1 MSQNNPFTINQVKPK
16 FKSAAIHYITDKK
29 IQGTKALA
37 LSKIALTLIFLTFL
51 FLVIFSNQQANADCI
66 VDGVQFDIGGRAGSG
81 VTAVDRGNPITRTE
95 IIGWDTTGDDV
106 STCDVSHLTNLYT
119 AFHGKSSFNQD
130 ISSWDTSNVQV
141 MNFIFSN
148 ASSFNQDIS
157 SWDVSN
163 VQRMYGMFQYASSF
177 NQNIGSWNTSSV
189 TDMQYMF
196 YNATSFNQNI
206 GSWDTSS
213 VNTMKAMFTSAS
225 SFNQN
230 IGSWNT
236 SNVTLMHTM
245 FMLATSFNQNIGS
258 WNTSKVTDM
267 TGMFRSA
274 SSFNQDIFNWDVSN
288 VTDNDIYASSYT
300 MFYGATQMIS
310 TYSDIISS
318 SGQLSENAF
327 NASPTLSSSTPADN
341 ASNVARDAN
350 IVLNFSENVT
360 VQTGNIT
367 IKKTTDNTIFE
378 TISVA
383 GGQVT
388 GTGTSQI
395 TINPSSN
402 FDANTGYYVL
412 IAASAFDDADGGSYA
427 GISSTTSLN
436 FTSTNVLPTLSSST
450 PADDATSVAI
460 DTNIVLNFS
469 ENVTAQSGNIII
481 YKTDGST
488 VETIDVAGGQV
499 TGTGTSQITINP
511 SSNFDA
517 NTGYYVLI
525 AASAFDDADGGS
537 YAGISSTTSLNFTSA
552 NVLPTLSSSTP
563 ADNATNVIKDGTI
576 VLNFSENVVVG
587 SGNITIKIASSDV
600 SIETIEVNNPEV
612 TGSGTSQITI
622 DPQTNWGQNT
632 EYYVLI
638 DGTAFVDASG
648 GSYAGISSTTA
659 LTFTVANDAPI
670 LNTSVP
676 ANNATSVALDANI
689 VLNFSENVTVQ
700 TGNIIIKKTTDNTI
714 FETISVADTTKVTGT
729 GTNQITINPSSD
741 FVLNTD
747 YYVLIDGTA
756 FDDANSG
763 SYAGIGSTT
772 ALTFTSFANV
782 LPTLTSS
789 TPADDATNVARDAN
803 IVLNFSENVTVQTGN
818 IIIKKTTDNTIFE
831 TIDVAGSKVTGTG
844 TSQITINPSSNFEA
858 ETGYYVLIASTA
870 FDDTGSGS
878 YAGISSTTALSFSV
892 ENMVD
897 PTTDKDTTGSIDT
910 QSTQIQS
917 TFIKSIS
924 TVSTR
929 LSYLRQNRSRDN
941 FAKNNIKLEG
951 GNVMLTSL
959 VKTIS
964 NSSTASP
971 KLNLTKLIPDNWS
984 PWSEGSISLSK
995 IKNNSSEIESQSLA
1009 FGFDRKLNNNN
1020 LLGFAIQYG
1029 QSDTDVGTSGTGID
1043 SKNYNLSLYQTR
1055 PLNDDNFIEG
1065 LIGVGIIEK
1074 DLTRK
1079 SGSNTLTGS
1088 RDGAQIFGSI
1098 NYGKT
1103 IDKGDFNLTPIAR
1116 VDLGYTELD
1125 AYTETG
1131 TDALSYDKQTVE
1143 SGMVSLGLEFND
1155 IIKFSNSSFKPF
1167 GLVEYGL
1174 DFSNSSDV
1182 QMNYVS
1188 DTSTTYTYTQSVNS
1202 THLLTSEVGFNYEAL
1217 ENLNIKT
1224 SYKRIQGNENE
1235 HIDTVK
1241 FAFKFKSRRETEYAM
1256 SLDGNEDFKT
1266 GFDITKNINGFD
1278 LNFNA
1283 NQSFNET
1290 FDREA
1295 KVSLSS
1301 VF

>member
-1 MSQNNPFTINQVKPK
+1 MSQNNPFAINQVKPK
-16 FKSAAIHYITDKK
+16 FKSKAIHYITDKEIK
-29 IQGTKALA
+29 GAKALV
-37 LSKIALTLIFLTFL
+37 LSKVALTVIFLTFL
-51 FLVIFSNQQANADCI
+51 FLLIFSNQQANADCI
-66 VDGVQFDIGGRAGSG
+66 IDGVQYDIGGRAGSG
-81 VTAVDRGNPITRTE
+81 VTAVDHSRPIHLDAFS
-95 IIGWDTTGDDV
+95 GWDTIGDDV
-106 STCDVSHLTNLYT
+106 STCDVSHMTNLRG
-119 AFHGKSSFNQD
+119 AFHNKTSFNQD
-130 ISSWDTSNVQV
+130 ISSWDTGSARNMSN
-141 MNFIFSN
+141 MFYNN
-148 ASSFNQDIS
+148 DSFNQDIS
-157 SWDVSN
+157 GWD
-163 VQRMYGMFQYASSF
+163 
-177 NQNIGSWNTSSV
+177 TSSV
-189 TDMQYMF
+189 TNISYMF
-196 YNATSFNQNI
+196 NDATAFNQDINGWDTSSVTNI
-206 GSWDTSS
+206 SYMFSGATAFNGDISSWDTSS
-213 VNTMKAMFTSAS
+213 AMNMSYMFNGATA
-225 SFNQN
+225 FNQN
-230 IGSWNT
+230 ISGWDT
-236 SNVTLMHTM
+236 SS
-245 FMLATSFNQNIGS
+245 ATTFRY
-258 WNTSKVTDM
+258 
-267 TGMFRSA
+267 MFRSA
-274 SSFNQDIFNWDVSN
+274 SSFNQDIFSWDTSS
-288 VTDNDIYASSYT
+288 VTT
-300 MFYGATQMIS
+300 FVKMFWNATAMAS
-310 TYSDIISS
+310 TYSNISGS
-318 SGQLSENAF
+318 SGESYENLF
-327 NASPTLSSSTPADN
+327 D
-341 ASNVARDAN
+341 
-350 IVLNFSENVT
+350 
-360 VQTGNIT
+360 
-367 IKKTTDNTIFE
+367 
-378 TISVA
+378 
-383 GGQVT
+383 
-388 GTGTSQI
+388 TS
-395 TINPSSN
+395 
-402 FDANTGYYVL
+402 
-412 IAASAFDDADGGSYA
+412 
-427 GISSTTSLN
+427 
-436 FTSTNVLPTLSSST
+436 
-450 PADDATSVAI
+450 
-460 DTNIVLNFS
+460 
-469 ENVTAQSGNIII
+469 
-481 YKTDGST
+481 
-488 VETIDVAGGQV
+488 
-499 TGTGTSQITINP
+499 
-511 SSNFDA
+511 
-517 NTGYYVLI
+517 
-525 AASAFDDADGGS
+525 
-537 YAGISSTTSLNFTSA
+537 
-552 NVLPTLSSSTP
+552 PTLSSSTP

-576 VLNFSENVVVG
+576 VLNFSKNVVVG

-638 DGTAFVDASG
+638 DATAFDDTSG
-648 GSYAGISSTTA
+648 NSYEGISSTTA
-659 LTFTVANDAPI
+659 LTFTVANDTPI
-670 LNTSVP
+670 LSTSVP

-689 VLNFSENVTVQ
+689 VLNFSENVTAQ
-700 TGNIIIKKTTDNTI
+700 SGNITIKKADNTI

-782 LPTLTSS
+782 LPTLSSS
-789 TPADDATNVARDAN
+789 TPADDAPNVARDAN

-818 IIIKKTTDNTIFE
+818 ITIKKTTDNTIFE

-892 ENMVD
+892 ESMVD

-964 NSSTASP
+964 NPNTISP

-1029 QSDTDVGTSGTGID
+1029 QSDTDVGTNGTGID

-1155 IIKFSNSSFKPF
+1155 IINFSNSSFKPF

-1256 SLDGNEDFKT
+1256 SLDGSEDLKT
-1266 GFDITKNINGFD
+1266 GFDVSKNINGFD

-1290 FDREA
+1290 SDQA
-1295 KVSLSS
+1295 ANVSLSRS
-1301 VF
+1301 F

>member
-16 FKSAAIHYITDKK
+16 FKSKAIHYILDKEIK
-29 IQGTKALA
+29 GAKALV
-37 LSKIALTLIFLTFL
+37 LSKIALTVIFLTFL
-51 FLVIFSNQQANADCI
+51 FLLIFSNQQANAGCT
-66 VDGVQFDIGGRAGSG
+66 VGGNQYNIGGRAGSG
-81 VTAVDRGNPITRTE
+81 VTAVVQANGYINLARLQSWGLHTP
-95 IIGWDTTGDDV
+95 DTDDV
-106 STCDVSHLTNLYT
+106 STCDVSQMTSLWGAFRNYPGERT
-119 AFHGKSSFNQD
+119 ANFNDD
-130 ISSWDTSNVQV
+130 IG
-141 MNFIFSN
+141 
-148 ASSFNQDIS
+148 

-163 VQRMYGMFQYASSF
+163 VTNMVMAFQGASSF
-177 NQNIGSWNTSSV
+177 NPDISG
-189 TDMQYMF
+189 
-196 YNATSFNQNI
+196 
-206 GSWDTSS
+206 WD
-213 VNTMKAMFTSAS
+213 
-225 SFNQN
+225 
-230 IGSWNT
+230 T
-236 SNVTLMHTM
+236 SNVTTM
-245 FMLATSFNQNIGS
+245 EYAFDNASVFNSNIGS
-258 WNTSKVTDM
+258 
-267 TGMFRSA
+267 
-274 SSFNQDIFNWDVSN
+274 WDVSN
-288 VTDNDIYASSYT
+288 VTNFEKTFYRAFAFNGNISGWDTGSATNMRRMFTGHWGTTSAFNQDIWGWDISNVT
-300 MFYGATQMIS
+300 DMHQMFYYAQGMLAAYPDKLNSNYIVS
-310 TYSDIISS
+310 SD
-318 SGQLSENAF
+318 AF
-327 NASPTLSSSTPADN
+327 NAS
-341 ASNVARDAN
+341 
-350 IVLNFSENVT
+350 
-360 VQTGNIT
+360 
-367 IKKTTDNTIFE
+367 
-378 TISVA
+378 
-383 GGQVT
+383 
-388 GTGTSQI
+388 
-395 TINPSSN
+395 
-402 FDANTGYYVL
+402 
-412 IAASAFDDADGGSYA
+412 
-427 GISSTTSLN
+427 
-436 FTSTNVLPTLSSST
+436 
-450 PADDATSVAI
+450 
-460 DTNIVLNFS
+460 
-469 ENVTAQSGNIII
+469 
-481 YKTDGST
+481 
-488 VETIDVAGGQV
+488 
-499 TGTGTSQITINP
+499 
-511 SSNFDA
+511 
-517 NTGYYVLI
+517 
-525 AASAFDDADGGS
+525 
-537 YAGISSTTSLNFTSA
+537 
-552 NVLPTLSSSTP
+552 PTLSSSTP

-576 VLNFSENVVVG
+576 VLNFSKNVVVG

-638 DGTAFVDASG
+638 DATAFDDTSG
-648 GSYAGISSTTA
+648 NSYEGISSTTA
-659 LTFTVANDAPI
+659 LTFTVANDTPI
-670 LNTSVP
+670 LSTSVP

-689 VLNFSENVTVQ
+689 VLNFSENVTAQ
-700 TGNIIIKKTTDNTI
+700 SGNITIKKADNTI

-756 FDDANSG
+756 FDDSSGG
-763 SYAGIGSTT
+763 SYAGIGSAT

-782 LPTLTSS
+782 LPTLSSS
-789 TPADDATNVARDAN
+789 TPADDAPNVARDAN
-803 IVLNFSENVTVQTGN
+803 IILNFSENVTVQTGN
-818 IIIKKTTDNTIFE
+818 ITIKKTTDNTIFE
-831 TIDVAGSKVTGTG
+831 TIDVAGGQVTGTG

-858 ETGYYVLIASTA
+858 ETEYYVLIDGTA

-892 ENMVD
+892 ESMVD
-897 PTTDKDTTGSIDT
+897 PTTDKDITGSIDA

-917 TFIKSIS
+917 TFIKSVS

-929 LSYLRQNRSRDN
+929 LSYLRQNRSNDN

-964 NSSTASP
+964 NSNTASP

-995 IKNNSSEIESQSLA
+995 IGKNSSEIESQSLA

-1029 QSDTDVGTSGTGID
+1029 QSDTDVGTNGTGID

-1074 DLTRK
+1074 DLTRI
-1079 SGSNTLTGS
+1079 SGDNTLTGS
-1088 RDGAQIFGSI
+1088 RKGAQIFGSI

-1131 TDALSYDKQTVE
+1131 TDALSYDKQTVK

-1155 IIKFSNSSFKPF
+1155 IINFSNSSFKPF

-1241 FAFKFKSRRETEYAM
+1241 FSFKFKSRRETEYAM
-1256 SLDGNEDFKT
+1256 SLDGNEDLKT
-1266 GFDITKNINGFD
+1266 GFDITKNING
-1278 LNFNA
+1278 LNLSFNA

>member
-1 MSQNNPFTINQVKPK
+1 MSQNNPFAINQVKPK
-16 FKSAAIHYITDKK
+16 FKSKAIHYITDKEIK
-29 IQGTKALA
+29 GAKALV
-37 LSKIALTLIFLTFL
+37 LSKVALTVIFLTFL
-51 FLVIFSNQQANADCI
+51 FLLIFSNQQANADCI
-66 VDGVQFDIGGRAGSG
+66 IDGVQYDIGGRAGSG
-81 VTAVDRGNPITRTE
+81 VTAVDHSRPIHLDAFS
-95 IIGWDTTGDDV
+95 GWDTIGDDV
-106 STCDVSHLTNLYT
+106 STCDVSHMTNLRG
-119 AFHGKSSFNQD
+119 AFHNKTSFNQD
-130 ISSWDTSNVQV
+130 ISSWDTGSARNMSN
-141 MNFIFSN
+141 MFYNN
-148 ASSFNQDIS
+148 DSFNQDIS
-157 SWDVSN
+157 GWD
-163 VQRMYGMFQYASSF
+163 
-177 NQNIGSWNTSSV
+177 TSSV
-189 TDMQYMF
+189 TNISYMF
-196 YNATSFNQNI
+196 NDATAFNQDINGWDTSSVTNI
-206 GSWDTSS
+206 SYMFSGATAFNGDISSWDTSS
-213 VNTMKAMFTSAS
+213 MMNMSYMFNGATA
-225 SFNQN
+225 FNQN
-230 IGSWNT
+230 ISGWDT
-236 SNVTLMHTM
+236 SS
-245 FMLATSFNQNIGS
+245 ATTFRY
-258 WNTSKVTDM
+258 
-267 TGMFRSA
+267 MFRSA
-274 SSFNQDIFNWDVSN
+274 SSFNQDIFSWDTSS
-288 VTDNDIYASSYT
+288 VTT
-300 MFYGATQMIS
+300 FVKMFWNATAMAS
-310 TYSDIISS
+310 TYSNISGS
-318 SGQLSENAF
+318 SGESYENLF
-327 NASPTLSSSTPADN
+327 D
-341 ASNVARDAN
+341 
-350 IVLNFSENVT
+350 
-360 VQTGNIT
+360 
-367 IKKTTDNTIFE
+367 
-378 TISVA
+378 
-383 GGQVT
+383 
-388 GTGTSQI
+388 TS
-395 TINPSSN
+395 
-402 FDANTGYYVL
+402 
-412 IAASAFDDADGGSYA
+412 
-427 GISSTTSLN
+427 
-436 FTSTNVLPTLSSST
+436 
-450 PADDATSVAI
+450 
-460 DTNIVLNFS
+460 
-469 ENVTAQSGNIII
+469 
-481 YKTDGST
+481 
-488 VETIDVAGGQV
+488 
-499 TGTGTSQITINP
+499 
-511 SSNFDA
+511 
-517 NTGYYVLI
+517 
-525 AASAFDDADGGS
+525 
-537 YAGISSTTSLNFTSA
+537 
-552 NVLPTLSSSTP
+552 PTLSSSTP

-638 DGTAFVDASG
+638 DATAFDDTSG
-648 GSYAGISSTTA
+648 NSYEGISSTTA
-659 LTFTVANDAPI
+659 LTFTVANDTPI
-670 LNTSVP
+670 LSTSVP

-689 VLNFSENVTVQ
+689 VLNFSENVTAQ
-700 TGNIIIKKTTDNTI
+700 SGNITIKKADNTI

-756 FDDANSG
+756 FDDSSGG
-763 SYAGIGSTT
+763 SYAGIGSAT

-782 LPTLTSS
+782 LPTLSSS
-789 TPADDATNVARDAN
+789 TPADDAPNVARDAN

-818 IIIKKTTDNTIFE
+818 ITIKKTTDNTIFE

-844 TSQITINPSSNFEA
+844 TSQITINPSSNFDA
-858 ETGYYVLIASTA
+858 ETEYYVLIDGTA

-892 ENMVD
+892 ESMVD

-929 LSYLRQNRSRDN
+929 LSYLRQNRSKDN

-964 NSSTASP
+964 NSNTTSP

-1029 QSDTDVGTSGTGID
+1029 QSDTDIGTSGTGID

-1079 SGSNTLTGS
+1079 SGANTLTGS

-1256 SLDGNEDFKT
+1256 SLDGSEDLKT
-1266 GFDITKNINGFD
+1266 GFDISKNINGFD

>member
-1 MSQNNPFTINQVKPK
+1 MSQNNPFAINQVKPK
-16 FKSAAIHYITDKK
+16 FKSKAIHYITDKEIK
-29 IQGTKALA
+29 GAKALV
-37 LSKIALTLIFLTFL
+37 LSKVALTVIFLTFL
-51 FLVIFSNQQANADCI
+51 FLLIFSNQQANADCI
-66 VDGVQFDIGGRAGSG
+66 IDGVQYDIGGRAGSG
-81 VTAVDRGNPITRTE
+81 VTAVDHSRPIHLDAFS
-95 IIGWDTTGDDV
+95 GWDTIGDDV
-106 STCDVSHLTNLYT
+106 STCDVSHMTNLRG
-119 AFHGKSSFNQD
+119 AFHNKTSFNQD
-130 ISSWDTSNVQV
+130 ISSWDTGSARNMSN
-141 MNFIFSN
+141 MFYNN
-148 ASSFNQDIS
+148 DSFNQDIS
-157 SWDVSN
+157 GWD
-163 VQRMYGMFQYASSF
+163 
-177 NQNIGSWNTSSV
+177 TSSV
-189 TDMQYMF
+189 TNISYMF
-196 YNATSFNQNI
+196 NDATAFNQDINGWDTSSVTNI
-206 GSWDTSS
+206 SYMFSGATAFNGDISSWDTSS
-213 VNTMKAMFTSAS
+213 AMNMSYMFNGATA
-225 SFNQN
+225 FNQN
-230 IGSWNT
+230 ISGWDT
-236 SNVTLMHTM
+236 SS
-245 FMLATSFNQNIGS
+245 ATTFRY
-258 WNTSKVTDM
+258 
-267 TGMFRSA
+267 MFRSA
-274 SSFNQDIFNWDVSN
+274 SSFNQDIFSWDTSS
-288 VTDNDIYASSYT
+288 VTT
-300 MFYGATQMIS
+300 FVKMFWNATAMAS
-310 TYSDIISS
+310 TYSNISGS
-318 SGQLSENAF
+318 SGESYENLF
-327 NASPTLSSSTPADN
+327 D
-341 ASNVARDAN
+341 
-350 IVLNFSENVT
+350 
-360 VQTGNIT
+360 
-367 IKKTTDNTIFE
+367 
-378 TISVA
+378 
-383 GGQVT
+383 
-388 GTGTSQI
+388 TS
-395 TINPSSN
+395 
-402 FDANTGYYVL
+402 
-412 IAASAFDDADGGSYA
+412 
-427 GISSTTSLN
+427 
-436 FTSTNVLPTLSSST
+436 
-450 PADDATSVAI
+450 
-460 DTNIVLNFS
+460 
-469 ENVTAQSGNIII
+469 
-481 YKTDGST
+481 
-488 VETIDVAGGQV
+488 
-499 TGTGTSQITINP
+499 
-511 SSNFDA
+511 
-517 NTGYYVLI
+517 
-525 AASAFDDADGGS
+525 
-537 YAGISSTTSLNFTSA
+537 
-552 NVLPTLSSSTP
+552 PTLSSSTP

-576 VLNFSENVVVG
+576 VLNFSKNVVVG

-638 DGTAFVDASG
+638 DATAFDDTSG
-648 GSYAGISSTTA
+648 NSYEGISSTTA
-659 LTFTVANDAPI
+659 LTFTVANDTPI
-670 LNTSVP
+670 LSTSVP

-689 VLNFSENVTVQ
+689 VLNFSENVTAQ
-700 TGNIIIKKTTDNTI
+700 SGNITIKKADNTI

-782 LPTLTSS
+782 LPTLSSS
-789 TPADDATNVARDAN
+789 TPADDAPNVARDAN
-803 IVLNFSENVTVQTGN
+803 IVLNFSENVTAQSGN
-818 IIIKKTTDNTIFE
+818 ITIKKTTDNTIFE

-892 ENMVD
+892 ESMVD

-964 NSSTASP
+964 NSNTTSP

-1029 QSDTDVGTSGTGID
+1029 QSDTDVGTNGTGID

-1256 SLDGNEDFKT
+1256 SLDGSEDLKT
-1266 GFDITKNINGFD
+1266 GFDISKNINGFD

-1290 FDREA
+1290 SDQA
-1295 KVSLSS
+1295 ANVSLSRS
-1301 VF
+1301 F

>member
-1 MSQNNPFTINQVKPK
+1 MSQNNPFAINQVKPK
-16 FKSAAIHYITDKK
+16 FKSKAIHYITDKEIK
-29 IQGTKALA
+29 GAKALV
-37 LSKIALTLIFLTFL
+37 LSKVALTVIFLTFL
-51 FLVIFSNQQANADCI
+51 FLLIFSNQQANADCI
-66 VDGVQFDIGGRAGSG
+66 IDGVQYDIGGRAGSG
-81 VTAVDRGNPITRTE
+81 VTAVDHSRPIHLDAFS
-95 IIGWDTTGDDV
+95 GWDTIGDDV
-106 STCDVSHLTNLYT
+106 STCDVSHMTNLRG
-119 AFHGKSSFNQD
+119 AFHNKTSFNQD
-130 ISSWDTSNVQV
+130 ISSWDTGSARNMSN
-141 MNFIFSN
+141 MFYNN
-148 ASSFNQDIS
+148 DSFNQDIS
-157 SWDVSN
+157 GWD
-163 VQRMYGMFQYASSF
+163 
-177 NQNIGSWNTSSV
+177 TSSV
-189 TDMQYMF
+189 TNISYMF
-196 YNATSFNQNI
+196 NDATAFNQDINGWDTSSVTNI
-206 GSWDTSS
+206 SYMFSGATAFNGDISSWDTSS
-213 VNTMKAMFTSAS
+213 AMNMSYMFNGATA
-225 SFNQN
+225 FNQN
-230 IGSWNT
+230 ISGWDT
-236 SNVTLMHTM
+236 SS
-245 FMLATSFNQNIGS
+245 ATTFRY
-258 WNTSKVTDM
+258 
-267 TGMFRSA
+267 MFRSA
-274 SSFNQDIFNWDVSN
+274 SSFNQDIFSWDTSS
-288 VTDNDIYASSYT
+288 VTT
-300 MFYGATQMIS
+300 FVKMFWNATAMAS
-310 TYSDIISS
+310 TYSNISGS
-318 SGQLSENAF
+318 SGESYENLF
-327 NASPTLSSSTPADN
+327 D
-341 ASNVARDAN
+341 
-350 IVLNFSENVT
+350 
-360 VQTGNIT
+360 
-367 IKKTTDNTIFE
+367 
-378 TISVA
+378 
-383 GGQVT
+383 
-388 GTGTSQI
+388 TS
-395 TINPSSN
+395 
-402 FDANTGYYVL
+402 
-412 IAASAFDDADGGSYA
+412 
-427 GISSTTSLN
+427 
-436 FTSTNVLPTLSSST
+436 
-450 PADDATSVAI
+450 
-460 DTNIVLNFS
+460 
-469 ENVTAQSGNIII
+469 
-481 YKTDGST
+481 
-488 VETIDVAGGQV
+488 
-499 TGTGTSQITINP
+499 
-511 SSNFDA
+511 
-517 NTGYYVLI
+517 
-525 AASAFDDADGGS
+525 
-537 YAGISSTTSLNFTSA
+537 
-552 NVLPTLSSSTP
+552 PTLSSSTP

-576 VLNFSENVVVG
+576 VLNFSKNVVVG

-638 DGTAFVDASG
+638 DATAFDDTSG
-648 GSYAGISSTTA
+648 NSYEGISSTTA
-659 LTFTVANDAPI
+659 LTFTVANDTPI
-670 LNTSVP
+670 LSTSVP

-689 VLNFSENVTVQ
+689 VLNFSENVTAQ
-700 TGNIIIKKTTDNTI
+700 SGNITIKKADNTI

-782 LPTLTSS
+782 LPTLSSS
-789 TPADDATNVARDAN
+789 TPADDAPNVARDAN
-803 IVLNFSENVTVQTGN
+803 IVLNFSENVTAQSGN
-818 IIIKKTTDNTIFE
+818 ITIKKTTDNTIFE

-892 ENMVD
+892 ESMVD

-964 NSSTASP
+964 NPNTISP

-1029 QSDTDVGTSGTGID
+1029 QSDTDVGTNGTGID

-1155 IIKFSNSSFKPF
+1155 IINFSNSSFKPF

-1256 SLDGNEDFKT
+1256 SLDGSEDLKT
-1266 GFDITKNINGFD
+1266 GFDVSKNINGFD

-1290 FDREA
+1290 SDQA
-1295 KVSLSS
+1295 ANVSLSRS
-1301 VF
+1301 F

>member
-1 MSQNNPFTINQVKPK
+1 MSQNNPFAINQVKPK
-16 FKSAAIHYITDKK
+16 FKSKAIHYITDKEIK
-29 IQGTKALA
+29 GAKALV
-37 LSKIALTLIFLTFL
+37 LSKVALTVIFLTFL
-51 FLVIFSNQQANADCI
+51 FLLIFSNQQANADCI
-66 VDGVQFDIGGRAGSG
+66 IDGVQYDIGGRAGSG
-81 VTAVDRGNPITRTE
+81 VTAVDHSRPIHLDAFS
-95 IIGWDTTGDDV
+95 GWDTIGDDV
-106 STCDVSHLTNLYT
+106 STCDVSHMTNLRG
-119 AFHGKSSFNQD
+119 AFHNKTSFNQDISGWDTSSVTNISYMFNDATAFNQDINGWDTSSVTNISYMFSGATAFNGD
-130 ISSWDTSNVQV
+130 ISSWDTSSA
-141 MNFIFSN
+141 MNMSYM
-148 ASSFNQDIS
+148 FN
-157 SWDVSN
+157 
-163 VQRMYGMFQYASSF
+163 GATAF
-177 NQNIGSWNTSSV
+177 NQNISG
-189 TDMQYMF
+189 
-196 YNATSFNQNI
+196 
-206 GSWDTSS
+206 WDTSS
-213 VNTMKAMFTSAS
+213 
-225 SFNQN
+225 
-230 IGSWNT
+230 
-236 SNVTLMHTM
+236 
-245 FMLATSFNQNIGS
+245 ATTFRY
-258 WNTSKVTDM
+258 
-267 TGMFRSA
+267 MFRSA
-274 SSFNQDIFNWDVSN
+274 SSFNQDIFSWDTSS
-288 VTDNDIYASSYT
+288 VTT
-300 MFYGATQMIS
+300 FVKMFWNATAMAS
-310 TYSDIISS
+310 TYSNISGS
-318 SGQLSENAF
+318 SGESYENLF
-327 NASPTLSSSTPADN
+327 D
-341 ASNVARDAN
+341 
-350 IVLNFSENVT
+350 
-360 VQTGNIT
+360 
-367 IKKTTDNTIFE
+367 
-378 TISVA
+378 
-383 GGQVT
+383 
-388 GTGTSQI
+388 TS
-395 TINPSSN
+395 
-402 FDANTGYYVL
+402 
-412 IAASAFDDADGGSYA
+412 
-427 GISSTTSLN
+427 
-436 FTSTNVLPTLSSST
+436 
-450 PADDATSVAI
+450 
-460 DTNIVLNFS
+460 
-469 ENVTAQSGNIII
+469 
-481 YKTDGST
+481 
-488 VETIDVAGGQV
+488 
-499 TGTGTSQITINP
+499 
-511 SSNFDA
+511 
-517 NTGYYVLI
+517 
-525 AASAFDDADGGS
+525 
-537 YAGISSTTSLNFTSA
+537 
-552 NVLPTLSSSTP
+552 PTLSSSTP

-638 DGTAFVDASG
+638 DATAFDDTSG
-648 GSYAGISSTTA
+648 NSYEGISSTTA
-659 LTFTVANDAPI
+659 LTFTVANDTPI
-670 LNTSVP
+670 LSTSVP

-689 VLNFSENVTVQ
+689 VLNFSENVTAQ
-700 TGNIIIKKTTDNTI
+700 SGNITIKKADNTI

-782 LPTLTSS
+782 LPTLSSS
-789 TPADDATNVARDAN
+789 TPADDAPNVARDAN
-803 IVLNFSENVTVQTGN
+803 IVLNFSENVTAQSGN
-818 IIIKKTTDNTIFE
+818 ITIKKTTDNTIFE

-892 ENMVD
+892 ESMVD

-964 NSSTASP
+964 NPNTISP

-1029 QSDTDVGTSGTGID
+1029 QSDTDVGTNGTGID

-1256 SLDGNEDFKT
+1256 SLDGSEDLKT
-1266 GFDITKNINGFD
+1266 GFDISKNINGFD

-1290 FDREA
+1290 SDQA
-1295 KVSLSS
+1295 ANVSLSRS
-1301 VF
+1301 F

>member
-1 MSQNNPFTINQVKPK
+1 MSQNNPFAINQVKPK
-16 FKSAAIHYITDKK
+16 FKSKAIHYITDKEIK
-29 IQGTKALA
+29 GAKALV
-37 LSKIALTLIFLTFL
+37 LSKVALTVIFLTFL
-51 FLVIFSNQQANADCI
+51 FLLIFSNQQANADCI
-66 VDGVQFDIGGRAGSG
+66 IDGVQYDIGGRAGSG
-81 VTAVDRGNPITRTE
+81 VTAVDHSRPIHLDAFS
-95 IIGWDTTGDDV
+95 GWDTIGDDV
-106 STCDVSHLTNLYT
+106 STCDVSHMTNLRG
-119 AFHGKSSFNQD
+119 AFHNKTSFNQD
-130 ISSWDTSNVQV
+130 ISSWDTGSARNMSN
-141 MNFIFSN
+141 MFYNN
-148 ASSFNQDIS
+148 DSFNQDIS
-157 SWDVSN
+157 GWD
-163 VQRMYGMFQYASSF
+163 
-177 NQNIGSWNTSSV
+177 TSSV
-189 TDMQYMF
+189 TNISYMF
-196 YNATSFNQNI
+196 NDATAFNQDINGWDTSSVTNI
-206 GSWDTSS
+206 SYMFSGATAFNGDISSWDTSS
-213 VNTMKAMFTSAS
+213 MVNMSYMFNGATA
-225 SFNQN
+225 FNQN
-230 IGSWNT
+230 ISGWDT
-236 SNVTLMHTM
+236 SS
-245 FMLATSFNQNIGS
+245 ATTFRY
-258 WNTSKVTDM
+258 
-267 TGMFRSA
+267 MFRSA
-274 SSFNQDIFNWDVSN
+274 SSFNQDIFSWDTSSVTTFVKMFWNATAMASAYSN
-288 VTDNDIYASSYT
+288 
-300 MFYGATQMIS
+300 IS
-310 TYSDIISS
+310 GS
-318 SGQLSENAF
+318 SGESYENLF
-327 NASPTLSSSTPADN
+327 D
-341 ASNVARDAN
+341 
-350 IVLNFSENVT
+350 
-360 VQTGNIT
+360 
-367 IKKTTDNTIFE
+367 
-378 TISVA
+378 
-383 GGQVT
+383 
-388 GTGTSQI
+388 TS
-395 TINPSSN
+395 
-402 FDANTGYYVL
+402 
-412 IAASAFDDADGGSYA
+412 
-427 GISSTTSLN
+427 
-436 FTSTNVLPTLSSST
+436 
-450 PADDATSVAI
+450 
-460 DTNIVLNFS
+460 
-469 ENVTAQSGNIII
+469 
-481 YKTDGST
+481 
-488 VETIDVAGGQV
+488 
-499 TGTGTSQITINP
+499 
-511 SSNFDA
+511 
-517 NTGYYVLI
+517 
-525 AASAFDDADGGS
+525 
-537 YAGISSTTSLNFTSA
+537 
-552 NVLPTLSSSTP
+552 PTLSSSTP

-587 SGNITIKIASSDV
+587 SGNITIKIASSNV

-638 DGTAFVDASG
+638 DATAFDDTSG
-648 GSYAGISSTTA
+648 NSYEGISSTTA
-659 LTFTVANDAPI
+659 LTFTVANDTPI
-670 LNTSVP
+670 LSTSVP

-689 VLNFSENVTVQ
+689 VLNFSENVTAQ
-700 TGNIIIKKTTDNTI
+700 SGNIIIKKADNTI

-756 FDDANSG
+756 FDDSSGG

-782 LPTLTSS
+782 LPTLSSS
-789 TPADDATNVARDAN
+789 TPADDAPNVARDAN

-844 TSQITINPSSNFEA
+844 TSQITINPSSNFDA
-858 ETGYYVLIASTA
+858 ETEYYVLIDGTA

-892 ENMVD
+892 ESMVD
-897 PTTDKDTTGSIDT
+897 PTTDKDTTGSIDA

-964 NSSTASP
+964 NSNTTSP

-1029 QSDTDVGTSGTGID
+1029 QSDTDIGTSGTGID

-1074 DLTRK
+1074 NLTRK
-1079 SGSNTLTGS
+1079 SGDNTLTGS

-1155 IIKFSNSSFKPF
+1155 IINFSNSSFKPF

-1235 HIDTVK
+1235 HVDTVK

-1256 SLDGNEDFKT
+1256 NIDGSEDLKA
-1266 GFDITKNINGFD
+1266 GFNISKNINGFD
-1278 LNFNA
+1278 LKFNA

-1290 FDREA
+1290 SDREA

>member
-1 MSQNNPFTINQVKPK
+1 MSQNNPFAINQVKPK
-16 FKSAAIHYITDKK
+16 FKSKAIHYITDKEIK
-29 IQGTKALA
+29 GAKALV
-37 LSKIALTLIFLTFL
+37 LSKVALTVIFLTFL
-51 FLVIFSNQQANADCI
+51 FLLIFSNQQANADCI
-66 VDGVQFDIGGRAGSG
+66 IDGVQYDIGGRAGSG
-81 VTAVDRGNPITRTE
+81 VTAVDHSRPIHLDAFS
-95 IIGWDTTGDDV
+95 GWDTIGDDV
-106 STCDVSHLTNLYT
+106 STCDVSHMTNLRG
-119 AFHGKSSFNQD
+119 AFHNKTSFNQD
-130 ISSWDTSNVQV
+130 ISSWDTGSARNMSN
-141 MNFIFSN
+141 MFYNN
-148 ASSFNQDIS
+148 DSFNQDIS
-157 SWDVSN
+157 GWD
-163 VQRMYGMFQYASSF
+163 
-177 NQNIGSWNTSSV
+177 TSSV
-189 TDMQYMF
+189 TNISYMF
-196 YNATSFNQNI
+196 NDATAFNQDINGWDTSSVTNI
-206 GSWDTSS
+206 SYMFSGATAFNGDISSWDTSS
-213 VNTMKAMFTSAS
+213 AMNMSYMFNGATA
-225 SFNQN
+225 FNQN
-230 IGSWNT
+230 ISGWDT
-236 SNVTLMHTM
+236 SS
-245 FMLATSFNQNIGS
+245 ATTFRY
-258 WNTSKVTDM
+258 
-267 TGMFRSA
+267 MFRSA
-274 SSFNQDIFNWDVSN
+274 SSFNQDIFSWDTSS
-288 VTDNDIYASSYT
+288 VTT
-300 MFYGATQMIS
+300 FVKMFWNATAMAS
-310 TYSDIISS
+310 TYSNISGS
-318 SGQLSENAF
+318 SGESYENLF
-327 NASPTLSSSTPADN
+327 D
-341 ASNVARDAN
+341 
-350 IVLNFSENVT
+350 
-360 VQTGNIT
+360 
-367 IKKTTDNTIFE
+367 
-378 TISVA
+378 
-383 GGQVT
+383 
-388 GTGTSQI
+388 TS
-395 TINPSSN
+395 
-402 FDANTGYYVL
+402 
-412 IAASAFDDADGGSYA
+412 
-427 GISSTTSLN
+427 
-436 FTSTNVLPTLSSST
+436 
-450 PADDATSVAI
+450 
-460 DTNIVLNFS
+460 
-469 ENVTAQSGNIII
+469 
-481 YKTDGST
+481 
-488 VETIDVAGGQV
+488 
-499 TGTGTSQITINP
+499 
-511 SSNFDA
+511 
-517 NTGYYVLI
+517 
-525 AASAFDDADGGS
+525 
-537 YAGISSTTSLNFTSA
+537 
-552 NVLPTLSSSTP
+552 PTLSSSTP

-638 DGTAFVDASG
+638 DATAFDDTSG
-648 GSYAGISSTTA
+648 NSYEGISSTTA
-659 LTFTVANDAPI
+659 LTFTVANDTPI
-670 LNTSVP
+670 LSTSVP

-689 VLNFSENVTVQ
+689 VLNFSENVTAQ
-700 TGNIIIKKTTDNTI
+700 SGNITIKKADNTI

-756 FDDANSG
+756 FDDSSGG

-782 LPTLTSS
+782 LPTLSSS
-789 TPADDATNVARDAN
+789 TPADDAPNVARDAN

-818 IIIKKTTDNTIFE
+818 ITIKKTTDNTIFE

-892 ENMVD
+892 ESMVD

-964 NSSTASP
+964 NSNTISP

-1029 QSDTDVGTSGTGID
+1029 QSDTDVGTNGTGID

-1256 SLDGNEDFKT
+1256 SLDGSEDLKT

-1290 FDREA
+1290 SDQA
-1295 KVSLSS
+1295 ANVSLSRS
-1301 VF
+1301 F

>member
-16 FKSAAIHYITDKK
+16 FKSKAIHYIIDKEIK
-29 IQGTKALA
+29 GAKALV
-37 LSKIALTLIFLTFL
+37 LSKIALTVIFLTFL
-51 FLVIFSNQQANADCI
+51 FLLIFSNQQANAGCT
-66 VDGVQFDIGGRAGSG
+66 VGGNQYNIGGRAGSG
-81 VTAVDRGNPITRTE
+81 VTAVVQANGYINLARLQSWGLHTP
-95 IIGWDTTGDDV
+95 DTDDV
-106 STCDVSHLTNLYT
+106 STCDVSQITSLWGAFRNYPGERT
-119 AFHGKSSFNQD
+119 ANFNDD
-130 ISSWDTSNVQV
+130 IG
-141 MNFIFSN
+141 
-148 ASSFNQDIS
+148 

-163 VQRMYGMFQYASSF
+163 VTNMVMAFQGASSF
-177 NQNIGSWNTSSV
+177 NPDISG
-189 TDMQYMF
+189 
-196 YNATSFNQNI
+196 
-206 GSWDTSS
+206 WD
-213 VNTMKAMFTSAS
+213 
-225 SFNQN
+225 
-230 IGSWNT
+230 T
-236 SNVTLMHTM
+236 SNVTTM
-245 FMLATSFNQNIGS
+245 EYAFDNASVFNSNIGS
-258 WNTSKVTDM
+258 
-267 TGMFRSA
+267 
-274 SSFNQDIFNWDVSN
+274 WDVSN
-288 VTDNDIYASSYT
+288 VTNFEKTFYRAFAFNGNISGWDTGSATNMKRMFTGHYGTTSAFNQDIWGWDISNVTDMYQ
-300 MFYGATQMIS
+300 MFYYAQGMLAAYPDKLNSNYIVS
-310 TYSDIISS
+310 SD
-318 SGQLSENAF
+318 AF
-327 NASPTLSSSTPADN
+327 NAS
-341 ASNVARDAN
+341 
-350 IVLNFSENVT
+350 
-360 VQTGNIT
+360 
-367 IKKTTDNTIFE
+367 
-378 TISVA
+378 
-383 GGQVT
+383 
-388 GTGTSQI
+388 
-395 TINPSSN
+395 
-402 FDANTGYYVL
+402 
-412 IAASAFDDADGGSYA
+412 
-427 GISSTTSLN
+427 
-436 FTSTNVLPTLSSST
+436 
-450 PADDATSVAI
+450 
-460 DTNIVLNFS
+460 
-469 ENVTAQSGNIII
+469 
-481 YKTDGST
+481 
-488 VETIDVAGGQV
+488 
-499 TGTGTSQITINP
+499 
-511 SSNFDA
+511 
-517 NTGYYVLI
+517 
-525 AASAFDDADGGS
+525 
-537 YAGISSTTSLNFTSA
+537 
-552 NVLPTLSSSTP
+552 PTLSSSTP

-576 VLNFSENVVVG
+576 VLNFSKNVVVG
-587 SGNITIKIASSDV
+587 SGNITIKIASSGV

-622 DPQTNWGQNT
+622 DPQTNWVQNI

-638 DGTAFVDASG
+638 DATAFDDTSG
-648 GSYAGISSTTA
+648 NSYEGISSTTA
-659 LTFTVANDAPI
+659 LTFTVANDTPI
-670 LNTSVP
+670 LSTSVP

-689 VLNFSENVTVQ
+689 VLNFSENVTAQ
-700 TGNIIIKKTTDNTI
+700 SGNIIIKKADNTI

-756 FDDANSG
+756 FDDSSGG

-782 LPTLTSS
+782 LPTLSSS
-789 TPADDATNVARDAN
+789 TPADDAPNVARDAN

-818 IIIKKTTDNTIFE
+818 ITIKKTTDNTIFE
-831 TIDVAGSKVTGTG
+831 TIDVAGGQVTGTG
-844 TSQITINPSSNFEA
+844 TSQITINPSSNFDA
-858 ETGYYVLIASTA
+858 ETEYYVLIDGTA

-892 ENMVD
+892 ESMVD
-897 PTTDKDTTGSIDT
+897 PTTDKDTTGSIDA

-929 LSYLRQNRSRDN
+929 LSYLRQNRSNDN

-964 NSSTASP
+964 NSNTASP

-1029 QSDTDVGTSGTGID
+1029 QSDTDIGTSGTGID

-1116 VDLGYTELD
+1116 IDLGYTELD

-1155 IIKFSNSSFKPF
+1155 IINFSNSSFKPF

-1256 SLDGNEDFKT
+1256 SLDGNEDLKT
-1266 GFDITKNINGFD
+1266 GFDISKNINGFD

>member
-1 MSQNNPFTINQVKPK
+1 M
-16 FKSAAIHYITDKK
+16 KK
-29 IQGTKALA
+29 LIDNY
-37 LSKIALTLIFLTFL
+37 SVSFLTLI
-51 FLVIFSNQQANADCI
+51 FLVIFSNQQAIADCV
-66 VDGVQFDIGGRAGSG
+66 VDTVQFDIGGRAGSG
-81 VTAVDRGNPITRTE
+81 VTAVDHGNPITLAE
-95 IIGWDTTGDDV
+95 IKGWDTTGDDV
-106 STCDVSHLTNLYT
+106 STCDVSHLTDLSR
-119 AFHGKSSFNQD
+119 AFQNQSSFNQD
-130 ISSWDTSNVQV
+130 IGSWNTSNVTT
-141 MNFIFSN
+141 MRDMFRS
-148 ASSFNQDIS
+148 ATSFNQDIGS
-157 SWDVSN
+157 WNTSNVTDMSYMFLDATSFNQDIGSWNTSSVTDMSIMFAVSSFNQNIGSWDTSSVTNMYAMFAVSSFNQNIGSWNTSN
-163 VQRMYGMFQYASSF
+163 VTDMSEMFYGAAFNQDIGSWNTSKVTNMNAMFFGASSF

-189 TDMQYMF
+189 TDMDSMF
-196 YNATSFNQNI
+196 GAASSFNQNI
-206 GSWDTSS
+206 GSWNTIS
-213 VNTMKAMFTSAS
+213 VTNMQSMFGGAS

-236 SNVTLMHTM
+236 SNVTFMSYM
-245 FMLATSFNQNIGS
+245 FSSATSFNQDIGS
-258 WNTSKVTDM
+258 WNTSSVTSM
-267 TGMFRSA
+267 SYMFLDA
-274 SSFNQDIFNWDVSN
+274 TSFNQDIGSWNTSSVTHMNSMFSSATSFNQDIGSWNTISVTNMKSMFGGASLFNQDIGSWNTSSVTHMNSMFSSATSFNQDIRGWDTIS
-288 VTDNDIYASSYT
+288 VTNYT
-300 MFYGATQMIS
+300 NMFLGATAMTS
-310 TYSDIISS
+310 TYSGT
-318 SGQLSENAF
+318 SGYGDTPTSAF
-327 NASPTLSSSTPADN
+327 FIPADVFNPILSSSTPADN
-341 ASNVARDAN
+341 APSVARDAN
-350 IVLNFSENVT
+350 IVLNFSESVT

-367 IKKTTDNTIFE
+367 IKKTSDNSTVE
-378 TISVA
+378 TFNVA
-383 GGQVT
+383 TSGQVT

-395 TINPSSN
+395 TINPSSDL
-402 FDANTGYYVL
+402 F
-412 IAASAFDDADGGSYA
+412 GG
-427 GISSTTSLN
+427 
-436 FTSTNVLPTLSSST
+436 F
-450 PADDATSVAI
+450 
-460 DTNIVLNFS
+460 
-469 ENVTAQSGNIII
+469 
-481 YKTDGST
+481 
-488 VETIDVAGGQV
+488 
-499 TGTGTSQITINP
+499 
-511 SSNFDA
+511 
-517 NTGYYVLI
+517 
-525 AASAFDDADGGS
+525 
-537 YAGISSTTSLNFTSA
+537 
-552 NVLPTLSSSTP
+552 
-563 ADNATNVIKDGTI
+563 
-576 VLNFSENVVVG
+576 
-587 SGNITIKIASSDV
+587 
-600 SIETIEVNNPEV
+600 
-612 TGSGTSQITI
+612 
-622 DPQTNWGQNT
+622 

-638 DGTAFVDASG
+638 DATAFDDSASN
-648 GSYAGISSTTA
+648 SYAGISSTTA
-659 LTFTVANDAPI
+659 LTFTV
-670 LNTSVP
+670 
-676 ANNATSVALDANI
+676 VAM
-689 VLNFSENVTVQ
+689 Q
-700 TGNIIIKKTTDNTI
+700 
-714 FETISVADTTKVTGT
+714 
-729 GTNQITINPSSD
+729 
-741 FVLNTD
+741 
-747 YYVLIDGTA
+747 
-756 FDDANSG
+756 
-763 SYAGIGSTT
+763 
-772 ALTFTSFANV
+772 
-782 LPTLTSS
+782 
-789 TPADDATNVARDAN
+789 
-803 IVLNFSENVTVQTGN
+803 
-818 IIIKKTTDNTIFE
+818 
-831 TIDVAGSKVTGTG
+831 
-844 TSQITINPSSNFEA
+844 
-858 ETGYYVLIASTA
+858 
-870 FDDTGSGS
+870 
-878 YAGISSTTALSFSV
+878 
-892 ENMVD
+892 D
-897 PTTDKDTTGSIDT
+897 PTTNKDVVGSIDA

-929 LSYLRQNRSRDN
+929 LSYLRQNRTRDN

-951 GNVMLTSL
+951 DNVMLTSL

-964 NSSTASP
+964 NSNTISP

-1029 QSDTDVGTSGTGID
+1029 QSDTDVGTNGTGID

-1155 IIKFSNSSFKPF
+1155 IINFSNSSFKPF

-1188 DTSTTYTYTQSVNS
+1188 DTSTTYTYTQTVNS

-1256 SLDGNEDFKT
+1256 SLDGSEDLKT

-1278 LNFNA
+1278 LKFNA

-1290 FDREA
+1290 SDREA

>member
-16 FKSAAIHYITDKK
+16 FKSKAIHYILDKEIK
-29 IQGTKALA
+29 GAKALV
-37 LSKIALTLIFLTFL
+37 LSKIALTVIFLTFL
-51 FLVIFSNQQANADCI
+51 FLLIFSNQQANAGCT
-66 VDGVQFDIGGRAGSG
+66 VGGNQYNIGGRAGSG
-81 VTAVDRGNPITRTE
+81 VTAVVQANGYINLARLQSWGLHTP
-95 IIGWDTTGDDV
+95 DTDDV
-106 STCDVSHLTNLYT
+106 STCDVSQITSLWGAFRNYPGERT
-119 AFHGKSSFNQD
+119 ANFNDD
-130 ISSWDTSNVQV
+130 IG
-141 MNFIFSN
+141 
-148 ASSFNQDIS
+148 

-163 VQRMYGMFQYASSF
+163 VTNMVMAFQGASSF
-177 NQNIGSWNTSSV
+177 NPDISG
-189 TDMQYMF
+189 
-196 YNATSFNQNI
+196 
-206 GSWDTSS
+206 WD
-213 VNTMKAMFTSAS
+213 
-225 SFNQN
+225 
-230 IGSWNT
+230 T
-236 SNVTLMHTM
+236 SNVTTM
-245 FMLATSFNQNIGS
+245 EYAFDNASVFNSNIGS
-258 WNTSKVTDM
+258 
-267 TGMFRSA
+267 
-274 SSFNQDIFNWDVSN
+274 WDVSN
-288 VTDNDIYASSYT
+288 VTNFEKTFYRAFAFNGNISGWDTGSATNMRRMFTGHWGTTSAFNQDIWGWDISNVT
-300 MFYGATQMIS
+300 DMHQMFYYAQGMLAAYPDKLNSNYIVS
-310 TYSDIISS
+310 SD
-318 SGQLSENAF
+318 AF
-327 NASPTLSSSTPADN
+327 NAS
-341 ASNVARDAN
+341 
-350 IVLNFSENVT
+350 
-360 VQTGNIT
+360 
-367 IKKTTDNTIFE
+367 
-378 TISVA
+378 
-383 GGQVT
+383 
-388 GTGTSQI
+388 
-395 TINPSSN
+395 
-402 FDANTGYYVL
+402 
-412 IAASAFDDADGGSYA
+412 
-427 GISSTTSLN
+427 
-436 FTSTNVLPTLSSST
+436 
-450 PADDATSVAI
+450 
-460 DTNIVLNFS
+460 
-469 ENVTAQSGNIII
+469 
-481 YKTDGST
+481 
-488 VETIDVAGGQV
+488 
-499 TGTGTSQITINP
+499 
-511 SSNFDA
+511 
-517 NTGYYVLI
+517 
-525 AASAFDDADGGS
+525 
-537 YAGISSTTSLNFTSA
+537 
-552 NVLPTLSSSTP
+552 PTLSSSTP

-576 VLNFSENVVVG
+576 VLNFSKNVVVG

-638 DGTAFVDASG
+638 DATAFDDTSG
-648 GSYAGISSTTA
+648 NSYEGISSTTA
-659 LTFTVANDAPI
+659 LTFTVANDTPI
-670 LNTSVP
+670 LSTSVP

-689 VLNFSENVTVQ
+689 VLNFSENVTAQ
-700 TGNIIIKKTTDNTI
+700 SGNITIKKADNTI

-756 FDDANSG
+756 FDDSSGG
-763 SYAGIGSTT
+763 SYAGIGSAT

-782 LPTLTSS
+782 LPTLSSS
-789 TPADDATNVARDAN
+789 TPADDAPNVARDAN

-818 IIIKKTTDNTIFE
+818 ITIKKTTDNTIFE
-831 TIDVAGSKVTGTG
+831 TIDVAGGQVTGTG

-858 ETGYYVLIASTA
+858 ETEYYVLIDGTA

-892 ENMVD
+892 ESMVD
-897 PTTDKDTTGSIDT
+897 PTTDKDITGSIDA

-917 TFIKSIS
+917 TFIKSVS

-929 LSYLRQNRSRDN
+929 LSYLRQNRSKDN

-964 NSSTASP
+964 NSNTISP

-1029 QSDTDVGTSGTGID
+1029 QSDTDVGTNGTGID

-1074 DLTRK
+1074 DLTRI
-1079 SGSNTLTGS
+1079 SGDNTLTGS
-1088 RDGAQIFGSI
+1088 RKGAQIFGSI

-1241 FAFKFKSRRETEYAM
+1241 FSFKFKSRRETEYAM
-1256 SLDGNEDFKT
+1256 SLDGNEDLKT
-1266 GFDITKNINGFD
+1266 GFDITKNING
-1278 LNFNA
+1278 LNLSFNA

>member
-1 MSQNNPFTINQVKPK
+1 VSQNNPFAINQVKPK
-16 FKSAAIHYITDKK
+16 FKSKAIHYITDKEIK
-29 IQGTKALA
+29 GAKALV
-37 LSKIALTLIFLTFL
+37 LSKVALTVIFLTFL
-51 FLVIFSNQQANADCI
+51 FLLIFSNQQANADCI
-66 VDGVQFDIGGRAGSG
+66 IDGVQYDIGGRAGSG
-81 VTAVDRGNPITRTE
+81 VTAVDHSRPIHLDAFS
-95 IIGWDTTGDDV
+95 GWDTIGDDV
-106 STCDVSHLTNLYT
+106 STCDVSHMTNLRG
-119 AFHGKSSFNQD
+119 AFHNKTSFNQD
-130 ISSWDTSNVQV
+130 ISSWDTGSARNMSN
-141 MNFIFSN
+141 MFYNN
-148 ASSFNQDIS
+148 DSFNQDIS
-157 SWDVSN
+157 GWD
-163 VQRMYGMFQYASSF
+163 
-177 NQNIGSWNTSSV
+177 TSSV
-189 TDMQYMF
+189 TNISYMF
-196 YNATSFNQNI
+196 NDATAFNQDINGWDTSSVTNI
-206 GSWDTSS
+206 SYMFSGATAFNGDISSWDTSS
-213 VNTMKAMFTSAS
+213 AMNMSYMFNGATA
-225 SFNQN
+225 FNQN
-230 IGSWNT
+230 ISGWDT
-236 SNVTLMHTM
+236 SS
-245 FMLATSFNQNIGS
+245 ATTFRY
-258 WNTSKVTDM
+258 
-267 TGMFRSA
+267 MFRSA
-274 SSFNQDIFNWDVSN
+274 SSFNQDIFSWDTSS
-288 VTDNDIYASSYT
+288 VTT
-300 MFYGATQMIS
+300 FVKMFWNATAMAS
-310 TYSDIISS
+310 TYSNISGS
-318 SGQLSENAF
+318 SGESYENLF
-327 NASPTLSSSTPADN
+327 D
-341 ASNVARDAN
+341 
-350 IVLNFSENVT
+350 
-360 VQTGNIT
+360 
-367 IKKTTDNTIFE
+367 
-378 TISVA
+378 
-383 GGQVT
+383 
-388 GTGTSQI
+388 TS
-395 TINPSSN
+395 
-402 FDANTGYYVL
+402 
-412 IAASAFDDADGGSYA
+412 
-427 GISSTTSLN
+427 
-436 FTSTNVLPTLSSST
+436 
-450 PADDATSVAI
+450 
-460 DTNIVLNFS
+460 
-469 ENVTAQSGNIII
+469 
-481 YKTDGST
+481 
-488 VETIDVAGGQV
+488 
-499 TGTGTSQITINP
+499 
-511 SSNFDA
+511 
-517 NTGYYVLI
+517 
-525 AASAFDDADGGS
+525 
-537 YAGISSTTSLNFTSA
+537 
-552 NVLPTLSSSTP
+552 PTLSSSTP

-576 VLNFSENVVVG
+576 VLNFSKNVVVG

-638 DGTAFVDASG
+638 DATAFDDTSG
-648 GSYAGISSTTA
+648 NSYEGISSTTA
-659 LTFTVANDAPI
+659 LTFTVANDTPI
-670 LNTSVP
+670 LSTSVP

-689 VLNFSENVTVQ
+689 VLNFSENVTAQ
-700 TGNIIIKKTTDNTI
+700 SGNITIKKADNTI

-782 LPTLTSS
+782 LPTLSSS
-789 TPADDATNVARDAN
+789 TPADDAPNVARDAN

-818 IIIKKTTDNTIFE
+818 ITIKKTTDNTIFE

-892 ENMVD
+892 ESMVD

-964 NSSTASP
+964 NPNTISP

-1029 QSDTDVGTSGTGID
+1029 QSDTDVGTNGTGID

-1155 IIKFSNSSFKPF
+1155 IINFSNSSFKPF

-1256 SLDGNEDFKT
+1256 SLDGSEDLKT
-1266 GFDITKNINGFD
+1266 GFDVSKNINGFD

-1290 FDREA
+1290 SDQA
-1295 KVSLSS
+1295 ANVSLSRS
-1301 VF
+1301 F

>member
-1 MSQNNPFTINQVKPK
+1 MSQNNPFAINQVKPK
-16 FKSAAIHYITDKK
+16 FKSKAIHYITDKEIK
-29 IQGTKALA
+29 GAKALV
-37 LSKIALTLIFLTFL
+37 LSKVALTVIFLTFL
-51 FLVIFSNQQANADCI
+51 FLLIFSNQQANADCI
-66 VDGVQFDIGGRAGSG
+66 IDGVQYDIGGRAGSG
-81 VTAVDRGNPITRTE
+81 VTAVDHSRPIHLDAFS
-95 IIGWDTTGDDV
+95 GWDTIGDDV
-106 STCDVSHLTNLYT
+106 STCDVSHMTNLRG
-119 AFHGKSSFNQD
+119 AFHNKTSFNQD
-130 ISSWDTSNVQV
+130 ISSWDTGSARNMSN
-141 MNFIFSN
+141 MFYNN
-148 ASSFNQDIS
+148 DSFNQDING
-157 SWDVSN
+157 WD
-163 VQRMYGMFQYASSF
+163 
-177 NQNIGSWNTSSV
+177 TSSV
-189 TDMQYMF
+189 TNISYMF
-196 YNATSFNQNI
+196 SGATAFNGDI
-206 GSWDTSS
+206 SSWDTSS
-213 VNTMKAMFTSAS
+213 AMNMSYMFNGATA
-225 SFNQN
+225 FNQN
-230 IGSWNT
+230 ISGWDT
-236 SNVTLMHTM
+236 SS
-245 FMLATSFNQNIGS
+245 ATTFRY
-258 WNTSKVTDM
+258 
-267 TGMFRSA
+267 MFRSA
-274 SSFNQDIFNWDVSN
+274 SSFNQDIFSWDTSS
-288 VTDNDIYASSYT
+288 VTT
-300 MFYGATQMIS
+300 FVKMFWNATAMAS
-310 TYSDIISS
+310 TYSNISGS
-318 SGQLSENAF
+318 SGESYENLF
-327 NASPTLSSSTPADN
+327 D
-341 ASNVARDAN
+341 
-350 IVLNFSENVT
+350 
-360 VQTGNIT
+360 
-367 IKKTTDNTIFE
+367 
-378 TISVA
+378 
-383 GGQVT
+383 
-388 GTGTSQI
+388 TS
-395 TINPSSN
+395 
-402 FDANTGYYVL
+402 
-412 IAASAFDDADGGSYA
+412 
-427 GISSTTSLN
+427 
-436 FTSTNVLPTLSSST
+436 
-450 PADDATSVAI
+450 
-460 DTNIVLNFS
+460 
-469 ENVTAQSGNIII
+469 
-481 YKTDGST
+481 
-488 VETIDVAGGQV
+488 
-499 TGTGTSQITINP
+499 
-511 SSNFDA
+511 
-517 NTGYYVLI
+517 
-525 AASAFDDADGGS
+525 
-537 YAGISSTTSLNFTSA
+537 
-552 NVLPTLSSSTP
+552 PTLSSSTP

-638 DGTAFVDASG
+638 DATAFDDTSG
-648 GSYAGISSTTA
+648 NSYEGISSTTA
-659 LTFTVANDAPI
+659 LTFTVANDTPI
-670 LNTSVP
+670 LSTSVP

-689 VLNFSENVTVQ
+689 VLNFSENVTAQ
-700 TGNIIIKKTTDNTI
+700 SGNITIKKADNTI

-782 LPTLTSS
+782 LPTLSSS
-789 TPADDATNVARDAN
+789 TPADDAPNVARDAN

-818 IIIKKTTDNTIFE
+818 ITIKKTTDNTIFE

-892 ENMVD
+892 ESMVD

-964 NSSTASP
+964 NSNTISP

-1029 QSDTDVGTSGTGID
+1029 QSDTDVGTNGTGID

-1256 SLDGNEDFKT
+1256 SLDGSEDLKT
-1266 GFDITKNINGFD
+1266 GFDISKNINGFD

-1290 FDREA
+1290 SDQA
-1295 KVSLSS
+1295 ANVSLSRS
-1301 VF
+1301 F

>member
-1 MSQNNPFTINQVKPK
+1 MSQNNPFAINQVKPK
-16 FKSAAIHYITDKK
+16 FKSKAIHYITDKEIK
-29 IQGTKALA
+29 GAKALV
-37 LSKIALTLIFLTFL
+37 LSKVALTVIFLTFL
-51 FLVIFSNQQANADCI
+51 FLLIFSNQQANADCI
-66 VDGVQFDIGGRAGSG
+66 IDGVQYDIGGRAGSG
-81 VTAVDRGNPITRTE
+81 VTAVDHSRPIHLDAFS
-95 IIGWDTTGDDV
+95 GWDTIGDDV
-106 STCDVSHLTNLYT
+106 STCDVSHMTNLRG
-119 AFHGKSSFNQD
+119 AFHNKTSFNQD
-130 ISSWDTSNVQV
+130 ISSWDTGSARNMSN
-141 MNFIFSN
+141 MFYNN
-148 ASSFNQDIS
+148 DSFNQDIS
-157 SWDVSN
+157 GWD
-163 VQRMYGMFQYASSF
+163 
-177 NQNIGSWNTSSV
+177 TSSV
-189 TDMQYMF
+189 TNISYMF
-196 YNATSFNQNI
+196 NDATAFNQDINGWDTSSVTNI
-206 GSWDTSS
+206 SYMFSGATAFNGDISSWDTSS
-213 VNTMKAMFTSAS
+213 MMNMSYMFNGATA
-225 SFNQN
+225 FNQN
-230 IGSWNT
+230 ISGWDT
-236 SNVTLMHTM
+236 SS
-245 FMLATSFNQNIGS
+245 ATTFRY
-258 WNTSKVTDM
+258 
-267 TGMFRSA
+267 MFRSA
-274 SSFNQDIFNWDVSN
+274 SSFNQDIFSWDTSSVTTFVKMFWNATAMASAYSN
-288 VTDNDIYASSYT
+288 
-300 MFYGATQMIS
+300 IS
-310 TYSDIISS
+310 GS
-318 SGQLSENAF
+318 SGESYENLF
-327 NASPTLSSSTPADN
+327 D
-341 ASNVARDAN
+341 
-350 IVLNFSENVT
+350 
-360 VQTGNIT
+360 
-367 IKKTTDNTIFE
+367 
-378 TISVA
+378 
-383 GGQVT
+383 
-388 GTGTSQI
+388 TS
-395 TINPSSN
+395 
-402 FDANTGYYVL
+402 
-412 IAASAFDDADGGSYA
+412 
-427 GISSTTSLN
+427 
-436 FTSTNVLPTLSSST
+436 
-450 PADDATSVAI
+450 
-460 DTNIVLNFS
+460 
-469 ENVTAQSGNIII
+469 
-481 YKTDGST
+481 
-488 VETIDVAGGQV
+488 
-499 TGTGTSQITINP
+499 
-511 SSNFDA
+511 
-517 NTGYYVLI
+517 
-525 AASAFDDADGGS
+525 
-537 YAGISSTTSLNFTSA
+537 
-552 NVLPTLSSSTP
+552 PTLSSSTP

-587 SGNITIKIASSDV
+587 SGNITIKIASSNV

-638 DGTAFVDASG
+638 DATAFDDTSG
-648 GSYAGISSTTA
+648 NSYEGISSTTA
-659 LTFTVANDAPI
+659 LTFTVANDTPI
-670 LNTSVP
+670 LSTSVP

-689 VLNFSENVTVQ
+689 VLNFSENVTAQ
-700 TGNIIIKKTTDNTI
+700 SGNITIYETDGSTVETISVTDTDKVSGSGSSQITINPSSSFDSTDTGYYVLIAGSAFDDADGGSYAGISSTTALTFTSSAYALPTLSSSTPADNATNVALDANIVLNFSKNVTAQSGNITIKKADNTI

-756 FDDANSG
+756 FDDSSGG
-763 SYAGIGSTT
+763 SYAGIGSAT

-782 LPTLTSS
+782 LPTLSSS
-789 TPADDATNVARDAN
+789 TPADNASNVARDAN
-803 IVLNFSENVTVQTGN
+803 IVLNFSENVTVQSGN
-818 IIIKKTTDNTIFE
+818 ITIKKTTDDTIFE

-844 TSQITINPSSNFEA
+844 TSQITINPSSNFDA
-858 ETGYYVLIASTA
+858 ETEYYVLIDGTA

-892 ENMVD
+892 ESMVD

-951 GNVMLTSL
+951 DNVMLTSL
-959 VKTIS
+959 VKAIS
-964 NSSTASP
+964 SSSTASP

-1029 QSDTDVGTSGTGID
+1029 QSDTDVGTNGTGID

-1155 IIKFSNSSFKPF
+1155 IINFSNSSFKPF

-1235 HIDTVK
+1235 HVDTVK

-1256 SLDGNEDFKT
+1256 NIDGSEDLKA

-1283 NQSFNET
+1283 NQ
-1290 FDREA
+1290 
-1295 KVSLSS
+1295 
-1301 VF
+1301 